1 MRFHLI
7 DRIDSWE
14 SGQWISGRKVT
25 STAETFWQR
34 DPAGHLRMPA
44 ELVLETVCQAATWL
58 IMLSSQFAKRAILLS
73 IEEVACLGDV
83 VPGDMLTVT
92 AIVRSMTGEAA
103 VFDGSVTVEGRPVLR
118 SAGLMCALRDA
129 HTLQD
134 ADRTERMAQQLLRTG
149 GGR

>member
-14 SGQWISGRKVT
+14 PRQQISGRKVT
-25 STAETFWQR
+25 SAAETFWR
-34 DPAGHLRMPA
+34 DRAGHPRMPP

-58 IMLSSQFAKRAILLS
+58 IMLSSQLTRRGVLLAID
-73 IEEVACLGDV
+73 EVTCPGDV
-83 VPGDMLTVT
+83 VPGDVLTVT
-92 AIVRSMTGEAA
+92 AIARSMTGEAA
-103 VFDGSVTVEGRPVLR
+103 VFDGSVTVENHPVLHA
-118 SAGLMCALRDA
+118 AGLMCALRDA

-134 ADRTERMAQQLLRTG
+134 TGSTERMAQQLLRTG